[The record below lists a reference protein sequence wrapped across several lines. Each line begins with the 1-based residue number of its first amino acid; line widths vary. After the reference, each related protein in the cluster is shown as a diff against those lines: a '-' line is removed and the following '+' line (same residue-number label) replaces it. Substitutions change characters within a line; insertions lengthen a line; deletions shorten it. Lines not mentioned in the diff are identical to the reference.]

1 MRISLNFA
9 AYLGFNFWISLNF
22 IKRNIFEKK
31 KLDYQ
36 GSLLINLILCFSYFS
51 IDAFTRS
58 LKVLMLGSREL
69 SPDWVNRFFTILMK
83 WLLKIL
89 AITWSLFT
97 NVSYLSY
104 INTVVLPI
112 RNIRQEFLSSEKW
125 GYLGQKF
132 QENKI

>member
-22 IKRNIFEKK
+22 IIRNIFEKK

-97 NVSYLSY
+97 NISYLSY

>member
-97 NVSYLSY
+97 NISYLSY

>member
-31 KLDYQ
+31 KMDYQ

-97 NVSYLSY
+97 NISYLSY